1 MSTIGTTLKQPRVF
15 AHDAIAL
22 SDLCGNTSGII
33 TKPEPNPTITTIDP
47 AIGEDGGTGYT
58 VGGPYATTTN
68 GGGSGATVNVLSIGA
83 GPTLEVIT
91 FDIATAGQ
99 DYEVGDILTVI
110 DPTIPSDNNCQIVI
124 TETGCSTWAL
134 GDPITQM
141 PNEALGS
148 MNSVPYWNEK
158 SSYTYTMTLPGPTGT
173 FQTPG
178 PGAAIYVGVN
188 MDITVVN
195 EAGTTVTYAGV
206 TAGSFLPVSVLTV
219 KIISA
224 GTTADVLALF

>member
-22 SDLCGNTSGII
+22 NALCGNTSG
-33 TKPEPNPTITTIDP
+33 TIVAPGTAVTLTAPDV
-47 AIGEDGGTGYT
+47 DGTGYGI
-58 VGGPYATTTN
+58 GGPHATVTN
-68 GGGSGATVNVLSIGA
+68 GGGSGATVTINVVGA
-83 GPTLEVIT
+83 GGEVT
-91 FDIATAGQ
+91 DFDITAIGQ
-99 DYEVGDILTVI
+99 DYEVGDSLTVQ
-110 DPTIPSDNNCQIVI
+110 SGNNDCIIFI
-124 TETGCSTWAL
+124 TETGCSAWAL

-158 SSYTYTMTLPGPTGT
+158 MAYTYTMTTPGPAGT

-178 PGAAIYVGVN
+178 PGAAIYVGAA

-195 EAGTTVTYAGV
+195 EAGTTVEYKGV
-206 TAGSFLPVSVLTV
+206 NAGSFLPVSVLTV

-224 GTTADVLALF
+224 GTTADVLALY

>member
-22 SDLCGNTSGII
+22 NALCGNISG
-33 TKPEPNPTITTIDP
+33 TIVAPGTGETIDP
-47 AIGEDGGTGYT
+47 TIGDAGGTNYT

-68 GGGSGATVNVLSIGA
+68 GGGSGATVTVL
-83 GPTLEVIT
+83 TLDVAAPNGVATYDIT
-91 FDIATAGQ
+91 GIGQ

-110 DPTIPSDNNCQIVI
+110 NGPDDNCQIVI
-124 TETGCSTWAL
+124 TETGCSAWAL

-158 SSYTYTMTLPGPTGT
+158 MAYTYTSTVGGPH
-173 FQTPG
+173 QTPG
-178 PGAAIYVGVN
+178 PGAAIYMGVGGS
-188 MDITVVN
+188 ITVIN
-195 EAGTTVTYAGV
+195 ESTTEVTYTGV
-206 TAGSFLPVSVLTV
+206 AAGSFLPVSVLSV
-219 KIISA
+219 VA
-224 GTTADVLALF
+224 LADGPTTADVLALF

>member
-22 SDLCGNTSGII
+22 SNLCGNISGII
-33 TKPEPNPTITTIDP
+33 VAPGPAPAVSTINS
-47 AIGEDGGTGYT
+47 AIGESGGTNYT

-68 GGGSGATVNVLSIGA
+68 GGGSGATVNVLSLDMTVGA
-83 GPTLEVIT
+83 VDTY
-91 FDIATAGQ
+91 DIATAGQ

-158 SSYTYTMTLPGPTGT
+158 SSYTYDGPLLNPGPH
-173 FQTPG
+173 QTSG
-178 PGAAIYVGVN
+178 PGAALYVGAA
-188 MDITVVN
+188 MDITVIN
-195 EAGTTVTYAGV
+195 ESTTEVTYKGV
-206 TAGSFLPVSVLTV
+206 AAGSFLPVSVLSVTAQ
-219 KIISA
+219 SA
-224 GTTADVLALF
+224 GGLDDILALF

>member
-22 SDLCGNTSGII
+22 SDLCGNISG
-33 TKPEPNPTITTIDP
+33 TIVAPGLAVALVAPDV
-47 AIGEDGGTGYT
+47 GGTGYV
-58 VGGPYATTTN
+58 VGGPHATVTN
-68 GGGSGATVNVLSIGA
+68 GGGSGATVTINAEVGGA
-83 GPTLEVIT
+83 VTD
-91 FDIATAGQ
+91 FDISAIGQ
-99 DYEVGDILTVI
+99 DYEVGDSLTVQAG
-110 DPTIPSDNNCQIVI
+110 NNDCVIFI
-124 TETGCSTWAL
+124 TETGCSAWAL

-195 EAGTTVTYAGV
+195 EAGTTATYAGV

>member
-22 SDLCGNTSGII
+22 SGLCGNTSGII
-33 TKPEPNPTITTIDP
+33 VAPALTPTISTIDSTT
-47 AIGEDGGTGYT
+47 GEDGGTNYT

-68 GGGSGATVNVLSIGA
+68 GGGSGATVNVLSLDITVGA
-83 GPTLEVIT
+83 VDTY
-91 FDIATAGQ
+91 DIATAGQ
-99 DYEVGDILTVI
+99 DYEVGDVLTVI
-110 DPTIPSDNNCQIVI
+110 NGPDNNCQIII

-158 SSYTYTMTLPGPTGT
+158 MAYTYTSTVSGPH
-173 FQTPG
+173 QTPG
-178 PGAAIYVGVN
+178 PGAALYIGAA
-188 MDITVVN
+188 MDITVIN
-195 EAGTTVTYAGV
+195 EAGTEVTYEGV
-206 TAGSFLPVSVLTV
+206 NAGSFLPVSVLSVVAKTDP
-219 KIISA
+219 
-224 GTTADVLALF
+224 TDLDTVLALF

>member
-22 SDLCGNTSGII
+22 SGLCGNISGII
-33 TKPEPNPTITTIDP
+33 VAPGLAVPLTAPD
-47 AIGEDGGTGYT
+47 
-58 VGGPYATTTN
+58 VGGSGYGIGGPHATVTN
-68 GGGSGATVNVLSIGA
+68 GGGSGATVTINNVAAGA
-83 GPTLEVIT
+83 VTD
-91 FDIATAGQ
+91 FDITGIGQ
-99 DYEVGDILTVI
+99 DYEVGDSLTVQAG
-110 DPTIPSDNNCQIVI
+110 NNDCVIFI

-141 PNEALGS
+141 PNETLGS

-158 SSYTYTMTLPGPTGT
+158 TAYTYTMTLPGPTGT

-178 PGAAIYVGVN
+178 PGAAIYVGAD